1 MTSGVEFE
9 GGIHLRRLRL
19 PLTNLFRNH
28 YEVFLVLGSCY
39 SIPSVYEP
47 AFEQTYSD
55 LPQIIQGFV
64 IWRNGRVSRNL
75 LIPTPDLPQGYYA
88 EGSHNDHCT
97 IIRDTLSNNMN
108 NCEDAVFWE
117 KVDDSGAVI
126 DKVLLLSCDPNRKA
140 WNTVMGPL
148 SDPSPRGALWFYN
161 IGGDAIGAGAP
172 AQPRRIILEGYPDSH
187 DFHPLG
193 FDIYPSHPNQPYSNL
208 FVVNHARHNSTIEQ
222 FTLSW
227 HEPDRAK
234 WVRTISGPELV
245 APNALALTSPT
256 SFYLTHDHRFTR
268 RLPGVL
274 GKTLPIIETILA
286 LPLAWATHVNV
297 TDKVRVDTTKAPQSQ
312 SQSPSALA
320 TKTQTHTEIVA
331 SHIPFANG
339 VAISPDGTQA
349 AIASSA
355 LGEIFFYARDITTQA
370 LSLRARV
377 PTPFSPDNV
386 MYDSRGSLVVAGHPY
401 FPALAAVAAN
411 HTGARSPSW
420 VLSIT
425 PSPSGAAG
433 AGADM
438 DAWDVGAPVPAS
450 RKVPR
455 VAGYEMRTLYQSDGS
470 EFSSSSTG
478 LRDSKTGVLYVVGL
492 YSDGLMVCS
501 P

>member
-1 MTSGVEFE
+1 MYK
-9 GGIHLRRLRL
+9 R
-19 PLTNLFRNH
+19 
-28 YEVFLVLGSCY
+28 
-39 SIPSVYEP
+39 
-47 AFEQTYSD
+47 AFEQIYSD
-55 LPQIIQGFV
+55 LASIIQGFV
-64 IWRNGRVSRNL
+64 IWRNGRTSRNIL
-75 LIPTPDLPQGYYA
+75 FPTPDLPHGYYA

-117 KVDDSGAVI
+117 KVDGSGAVV

-148 SDPSPRGALWFYN
+148 SDPSPRGALWFYD
-161 IGGDAIGAGAP
+161 IGGDASGAP
-172 AQPRRIILEGYPDSH
+172 AQPRRILLEGYPETH

-193 FDIYPSHPNQPYSNL
+193 LDIYPSHPNQPYSNL
-208 FVVNHARHNSTIEQ
+208 FVVNHARHGSTIEQ

-227 HEPDRAK
+227 HEPDRAT
-234 WVRTISGPELV
+234 WVRTISGPEFV

-274 GKTLPIIETILA
+274 GKSLPIIESILA
-286 LPLAWATHVNV
+286 LPLAWATHVDV
-297 TDKVRVDTTKAPQSQ
+297 TDTDTVTQSQ
-312 SQSPSALA
+312 SQSTLT
-320 TKTQTHTEIVA
+320 TKMHTETVA
-331 SHIPFANG
+331 SHIPFPNG
-339 VAISPDGTQA
+339 VAISPDGAQV
-349 AIASSA
+349 AIASTT
-355 LGEIFFYARDITTQA
+355 LGEILFYARDITTQA

-377 PTPFSPDNV
+377 PVPLAPDNI
-386 MYDSRGSLVVAGHPY
+386 MYDSRGSLIVAGHPY
-401 FPALAAVAAN
+401 FQALVAVAAN
-411 HTGARSPSW
+411 HTGARAPSW

-433 AGADM
+433 AGAGDETV
-438 DAWDVGAPVPAS
+438 AWDVGTPVPAS

-455 VAGYEMRTLYQSDGS
+455 VPGYEMRTLYQSDGS

-492 YSDGLMVCS
+492 YQDGLMVCS

>member
-1 MTSGVEFE
+1 M
-9 GGIHLRRLRL
+9 
-19 PLTNLFRNH
+19 
-28 YEVFLVLGSCY
+28 
-39 SIPSVYEP
+39 
-47 AFEQTYSD
+47 
-55 LPQIIQGFV
+55 
-64 IWRNGRVSRNL
+64 
-75 LIPTPDLPQGYYA
+75 
-88 EGSHNDHCT
+88 DH
-97 IIRDTLSNNMN
+97 
-108 NCEDAVFWE
+108 CEDAVFWE
-117 KVDDSGAVI
+117 NVDDSGAVT

-161 IGGDAIGAGAP
+161 IGGDAIGAP
-172 AQPRRIILEGYPDSH
+172 AQPRRITLEGYPETH

-193 FDIYPSHPNQPYSNL
+193 LDIYPSHPGQPYSNL

-268 RLPGVL
+268 RLPGIL
-274 GKTLPIIETILA
+274 GKTLPITESILA

-297 TDKVRVDTTKAPQSQ
+297 TTETVDSTILAHQSALTTTK
-312 SQSPSALA
+312 
-320 TKTQTHTEIVA
+320 THTETVA
-331 SHIPFANG
+331 SHIPFPNG
-339 VAISPDGTQA
+339 VAISPDGTQV
-349 AIASSA
+349 AIASTT
-355 LGEIFFYARDITTQA
+355 LGEILFYERDVTTQA

-377 PTPFSPDNV
+377 PTPFAPDNI
-386 MYDSRGSLVVAGHPY
+386 MYDSRGSLIVAGHPY
-401 FPALAAVAAN
+401 FPALVAVAAN
-411 HTGARSPSW
+411 RAGARAPSW

-425 PSPSGAAG
+425 PSRTPPGVGAE
-433 AGADM
+433 M
-438 DAWDVGAPVPAS
+438 DAEMELAWDVDAPVPAS

-455 VAGYEMRTLYQSDGS
+455 VPGYEVRTLYQSDGS

-492 YSDGLMVCS
+492 YQDGLMVCS

>member
-1 MTSGVEFE
+1 MKSSLSWAIVTA
-9 GGIHLRRLRL
+9 
-19 PLTNLFRNH
+19 
-28 YEVFLVLGSCY
+28 FL
-39 SIPSVYEP
+39 
-47 AFEQTYSD
+47 
-55 LPQIIQGFV
+55 GFV
-64 IWRNGRVSRNL
+64 IWRNGRTSRNI
-75 LIPTPDLPQGYYA
+75 LIPTPDLPHGYYA

-97 IIRDTLSNNMN
+97 IIRDTLTNNMN

-117 KVDDSGAVI
+117 KVDDSGAAI
-126 DKVLLLSCDPNRKA
+126 DKHGILF
-140 WNTVMGPL
+140 MGPL
-148 SDPSPRGALWFYN
+148 SDPSSRGALWFYN
-161 IGGDAIGAGAP
+161 IGRDAIGAP
-172 AQPRRIILEGYPDSH
+172 AQPRRITLEGYPETH

-193 FDIYPSHPNQPYSNL
+193 FDIYPSRPDQPYSNL

-274 GKTLPIIETILA
+274 GKTLPIAESILA

-297 TDKVRVDTTKAPQSQ
+297 TDIDTVDTTIPPSSQ
-312 SQSPSALA
+312 SQSALT
-320 TKTQTHTEIVA
+320 TKTHTETVA
-331 SHIPFANG
+331 SHIPFSNG
-339 VAISPDGTQA
+339 VAISPDGTQV
-349 AIASSA
+349 AIASTT
-355 LGEIFFYARDITTQA
+355 LTEILFYARDITTQA
-370 LSLRARV
+370 LSLHARV
-377 PTPFSPDNV
+377 PTPFAPDNI
-386 MYDSRGSLVVAGHPY
+386 MYDSNGSLS
-401 FPALAAVAAN
+401 LAAN
-411 HTGARSPSW
+411 RTGARSPSW

-425 PSPSGAAG
+425 PSRAG
-433 AGADM
+433 AGAEM

-455 VAGYEMRTLYQSDGS
+455 VPGYEMRTLYQSDGS

-492 YSDGLMVCS
+492 YQDGLMVCS

>member
-1 MTSGVEFE
+1 M
-9 GGIHLRRLRL
+9 
-19 PLTNLFRNH
+19 
-28 YEVFLVLGSCY
+28 YER
-39 SIPSVYEP
+39 
-47 AFEQTYSD
+47 AFEWTYSD
-55 LPQIIQGFV
+55 LLTQGFV
-64 IWRNGRVSRNL
+64 IWRSGRTSRNI
-75 LIPTPDLPQGYYA
+75 LIPTPDLPYGYYA
-88 EGSHNDHCT
+88 EGSHIDHCR

-117 KVDDSGAVI
+117 KVDNSGAAI
-126 DKVLLLSCDPNRKA
+126 DKVLLLSCDPSRKS

-148 SDPSPRGALWFYN
+148 SDPSSRGALWFYN
-161 IGGDAIGAGAP
+161 IGGDATGAP
-172 AQPRRIILEGYPDSH
+172 SQPRRITLEGYPETY

-193 FDIYPSHPNQPYSNL
+193 LDIYPSHPDQPYSNL
-208 FVVNHARHNSTIEQ
+208 FVVNHARYNSTIEQ

-268 RLPGVL
+268 RLPGIL
-274 GKTLPIIETILA
+274 GKTLPVAESILA

-297 TDKVRVDTTKAPQSQ
+297 SDTADSTLAPQAQSQ
-312 SQSPSALA
+312 SAL
-320 TKTQTHTEIVA
+320 TTTNTHTETVA
-331 SHIPFANG
+331 SHIPFPNG
-339 VAISPDGTQA
+339 VAISPDGTQV
-349 AIASSA
+349 AIASTT
-355 LGEIFFYARDITTQA
+355 LGEILFYARDITTQA

-377 PTPFSPDNV
+377 PTPFAPDNI
-386 MYDSRGSLVVAGHPY
+386 MYDSQGSLIVAGHPY
-401 FPALAAVAAN
+401 FQALVAVAAN
-411 HTGARSPSW
+411 RTGALAPSW

-425 PSPSGAAG
+425 PSLTPPEVGAE
-433 AGADM
+433 M
-438 DAWDVGAPVPAS
+438 DLPWDVGVPVPAS

-455 VAGYEMRTLYQSDGS
+455 VPGYEMRTLYQSDGS

-492 YSDGLMVCS
+492 YQDGLMVCS

>member
-1 MTSGVEFE
+1 
-9 GGIHLRRLRL
+9 
-19 PLTNLFRNH
+19 
-28 YEVFLVLGSCY
+28 
-39 SIPSVYEP
+39 
-47 AFEQTYSD
+47 
-55 LPQIIQGFV
+55 
-64 IWRNGRVSRNL
+64 
-75 LIPTPDLPQGYYA
+75 
-88 EGSHNDHCT
+88 
-97 IIRDTLSNNMN
+97 MN
-108 NCEDAVFWE
+108 NCEDAAFWE

-161 IGGDAIGAGAP
+161 IGGDASGAS
-172 AQPRRIILEGYPDSH
+172 AQPRRITLEGYPETH

-268 RLPGVL
+268 RLPGLL
-274 GKTLPIIETILA
+274 GKTLPIAESILA

-297 TDKVRVDTTKAPQSQ
+297 TDKVRVDTTTKDK
-312 SQSPSALA
+312 ALA
-320 TKTQTHTEIVA
+320 LTTTNVKTETEIVA
-331 SHIPFANG
+331 SHIPFPNG
-339 VAISPDGTQA
+339 VAISPDGTQV
-349 AIASSA
+349 AIASTT
-355 LGEIFFYARDITTQA
+355 LGEILFYARDITTQA
-370 LSLRARV
+370 LSLSARV
-377 PTPFSPDNV
+377 PTPFAPDNI
-386 MYDSRGSLVVAGHPY
+386 MYDSRGSLIVAGHPY
-401 FPALAAVAAN
+401 FQALTAVAAN
-411 HTGARSPSW
+411 RTGARAPSW

-433 AGADM
+433 AGAEM

-455 VAGYEMRTLYQSDGS
+455 VPGYEMRTLYQSDGS

-492 YSDGLMVCS
+492 YQDGLMVCS